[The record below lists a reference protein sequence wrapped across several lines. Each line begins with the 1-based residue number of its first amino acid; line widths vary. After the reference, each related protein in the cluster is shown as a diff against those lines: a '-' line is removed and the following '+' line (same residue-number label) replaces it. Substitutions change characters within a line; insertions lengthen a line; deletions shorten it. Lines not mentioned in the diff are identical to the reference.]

1 MAGAGGAAGVITS
14 AGLITIVYYFAGLPF
29 VYDPLLIGGICA
41 GSVLL
46 GLAAGAY
53 PAWQASRLEILAVLR
68 SA

>member
-1 MAGAGGAAGVITS
+1 M
-14 AGLITIVYYFAGLPF
+14 
-29 VYDPLLIGGICA
+29 A

-53 PAWQASRLEILAVLR
+53 PARQAAQIEILAVL